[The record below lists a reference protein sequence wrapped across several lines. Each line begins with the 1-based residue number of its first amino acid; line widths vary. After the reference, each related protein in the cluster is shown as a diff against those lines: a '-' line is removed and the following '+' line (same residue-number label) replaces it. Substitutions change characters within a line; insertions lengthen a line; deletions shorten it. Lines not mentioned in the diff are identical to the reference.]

1 MAELRGKIE
10 ELEEELK
17 AERESFACL
26 KQRHSETEYRLRAV
40 SEELQ
45 DIKNKMEALRAEK
58 AALDILYASRGGM
71 IEAYE
76 YALDAIAGRNNKC

>member
-1 MAELRGKIE
+1 MRGNIA

-17 AERESFACL
+17 AEKESFECL
-26 KQRHSETEYRLRAV
+26 KQHHRETECRLRAV